1 MTENPERTYI
11 NYHGYILRKQ
21 YFTEEEL
28 VSVRKDLTVEPK
40 VHPDFK
46 REDTMKF
53 TIYKENANK
62 LYLPRY
68 YGLAKFGVPET
79 NELPEGDDINIVFE
93 GGLRPIQEPIIER
106 VLEVLRITGGGS
118 IAVNPAMGKTVM
130 AIYLICQLK
139 KKAIIICHKDFLISQ
154 WIERIGQFAPA
165 ARIGVIKGSKCIT
178 HDKDIVVGSIQT
190 LWSKDIPESIM
201 KSFGICVYDEAH
213 HVSARQFHK
222 ALQKTNLK
230 YTLALSA
237 TPERADGLE
246 RVGFWY
252 LGDICYRQDIKDKPK
267 ETVHVKVYEY
277 NNNDPKYC
285 KMEFNVMKKP
295 NNAKMITNIAECERR
310 SKFILGLIPPLIADG
325 RKIIMLTERI
335 SHVDWFM
342 IELPKIGVDC
352 GRYVGGMKQQHLDA
366 AQDKP
371 VLISSFQMVLEG
383 FDNSTLDTLIWCTPK
398 AGLGGLEQ
406 GIGRILRKQAHL
418 RTQIPLVIDVAD
430 MFGMF
435 RNKGF
440 QRRKFYRKHGYQVQI
455 INVDDTNPNR
465 EHALVAEQTGN
476 GNTDGNVARSDDD
489 DTTSSDEESSSSDN
503 KEDSTPAKVV
513 YKDPTNKGLVRE
525 ITPKEKAI
533 VDAMKRMEKAA
544 KKELAGIRF
553 SDE

>member
-1 MTENPERTYI
+1 MEADKSRCYL

-28 VSVRKDLTVEPK
+28 SNIRSELTVKPK
-40 VHPDFK
+40 VHPDFV
-46 REDTMKF
+46 RGDSDDQQF
-53 TIYKENANK
+53 AVYKENANK

-68 YGLAKFGVPET
+68 YGITKFGVPDVV
-79 NELPEGDDINIVFE
+79 ELPEGENITLEFE
-93 GGLRPIQEPIIER
+93 GLLRPIQEPIIEK
-106 VLEVLRITGGGS
+106 VLDVLRTVGGGA
-118 IAVNPAMGKTVM
+118 IVVNPAMGKTVM

-139 KKAIIICHKDFLISQ
+139 KKTLIVCHKDFLISQ
-154 WIERIGQFAPA
+154 WIDRIGQFAPN
-165 ARIGVIKGSKCIT
+165 ARIGIIKGKKCIT
-178 HDKDIVVGSIQT
+178 HDKDIVVSSIQT
-190 LWSKDIPESIM
+190 LWSKDIPESLL
-201 KSFGICVYDEAH
+201 KSFGLCVYDEAH

-222 ALQKTNLK
+222 ALQKTNYK
-230 YTLALSA
+230 YTIALSA

-246 RVGFWY
+246 KVGFWF
-252 LGDICYRQDIKDKPK
+252 LGNICYRQDLKDKPK
-267 ETVHVKVYEY
+267 ETVVVKVYEY
-277 NNNDPKYC
+277 NNNDSKYC
-285 KMEFNVMKKP
+285 KMEMNVMRKP

-310 SKFILGLIPPLIADG
+310 SKFILGLIPPLIAEG

-342 IELPKIGVDC
+342 TELPKIGVDC
-352 GRYVGGMKQQHLDA
+352 GRYVGGMKQHHLDA

-418 RTQIPLVIDVAD
+418 RTIIPLVIDIAD

-435 RNKGF
+435 KNKGF
-440 QRRKFYRKHGYQVQI
+440 QRRKFYRKHSYQLQI
-455 INVDDTNPNR
+455 ISVDDNNPAKDPIVS
-465 EHALVAEQTGN
+465 EHMANAPNNKDSSSESY
-476 GNTDGNVARSDDD
+476 DEDEEDDD
-489 DTTSSDEESSSSDN
+489 DSDN
-503 KEDSTPAKVV
+503 TPKKPL
-513 YKDPTNKGLVRE
+513 YIDPTNIGIVRE

-533 VDAMKRMEKAA
+533 LESMKKRDKLA

>member
-1 MTENPERTYI
+1 MAENPDRIYI

-21 YFTEEEL
+21 YFTEAEL
-28 VSVRKDLTVEPK
+28 AAVRKDLTVEPK

-46 REDTMKF
+46 REDTQKF
-53 TIYKENANK
+53 TIFKENENK
-62 LYLPRY
+62 LYIPRY
-68 YGLAKFGVPET
+68 YGIAKFGVPAT
-79 NELPEGDDINIVFE
+79 IELPEGDDINVVFE
-93 GGLRPIQEPIIER
+93 GGLRPIQEPIVAK
-106 VLEVLRITGGGS
+106 VLEVLRTHGGGT

-139 KKAIIICHKDFLISQ
+139 KKALIVCHKDFLISQ
-154 WIERIGQFAPA
+154 WIERIGQFAPT
-165 ARIGVIKGSKCIT
+165 ARIGVIKGTKCIT
-178 HDKDIVVGSIQT
+178 HDKDIVVASIQT
-190 LWSKDIPESIM
+190 LWPKDIPESIM

-213 HVSARQFHK
+213 HASARQFHK

-230 YTLALSA
+230 YTIALSA

-246 RVGFWY
+246 CVGFWY
-252 LGDICYRQDIKDKPK
+252 LGDICYRQDLKDKPK

-277 NNNDPKYC
+277 ENPDPKYC

-310 SKFILGLIPPLIADG
+310 SKFILGLIPPLLAEG
-325 RKIIMLTERI
+325 RKLIMLTERI

-342 IELPKIGVDC
+342 TELPKIGVEC
-352 GRYVGGMKQQHLDA
+352 GRYVGGMKQEHLDA
-366 AQDKP
+366 AQNKQ

-418 RTQIPLVIDVAD
+418 RTQIPLVIDIAD

-435 RNKGF
+435 RNKAF
-440 QRRKFYRKHGYQVQI
+440 QRRKFYRKHSYQLQI
-455 INVDDTNPNR
+455 ISVDDTNP
-465 EHALVAEQTGN
+465 AKDPIVDEQAMN
-476 GNTDGNVARSDDD
+476 APINADD
-489 DTTSSDEESSSSDN
+489 ESASSSDSASDEGGDSVINN
-503 KEDSTPAKVV
+503 KLKQGSAAVI
-513 YKDPTNKGLVRE
+513 YKDPTNKGIVRE
-525 ITPKEKAI
+525 ITPSEKAKL
-533 VDAMKRMEKAA
+533 DAIKKMEKAA
-544 KKELAGIRF
+544 KKEIAAIRF

>member
-1 MTENPERTYI
+1 MADNPDRTYI
-11 NYHGYILRKQ
+11 NYNGYILRKQ

-28 VSVRKDLTVEPK
+28 AAVRKELTVEPK

-46 REDTMKF
+46 REDTQKF
-53 TIYKENANK
+53 QVFKENANK

-68 YGLAKFGVPET
+68 YGLAKFGIPET
-79 NELPEGDDINIVFE
+79 IELPEGDDINLAFE
-93 GGLRPIQEPIIER
+93 GGLRPIQEPIVIK
-106 VLEVLRITGGGS
+106 VLEVLRTTGGGS

-130 AIYLICQLK
+130 AIYLMCQLK
-139 KKAIIICHKDFLISQ
+139 KKTLIICHKDFLISQ

-165 ARIGVIKGSKCIT
+165 ARIGIIKGTKCIT
-178 HDKDIVVGSIQT
+178 NDKDIVVGSIQT

-201 KSFGICVYDEAH
+201 KSFGMCVYDEAH

-222 ALQKTNLK
+222 ALQKTNFK

-252 LGDICYRQDIKDKPK
+252 LGDICYRQDLKDKPK

-277 NNNDPKYC
+277 NNNDHKYS

-310 SKFILGLIPPLIADG
+310 SKFILGLIPPLIAEG
-325 RKIIMLTERI
+325 RKILMLTERI

-342 IELPKIGVDC
+342 TELPKIGVDS

-418 RTQIPLVIDVAD
+418 RTQIPLVIDIAD

-440 QRRKFYRKHGYQVQI
+440 QRRKFYRKHGYQVHI

-465 EHALVAEQTGN
+465 ECALVNEQANGSVGN
-476 GNTDGNVARSDDD
+476 ADNASSDDDVD
-489 DTTSSDEESSSSDN
+489 DTTSSESEDVSTSSSST
-503 KEDSTPAKVV
+503 STKVI
-513 YKDPTNKGLVRE
+513 YKDPTNKGIARE

-533 VDAMKRMEKAA
+533 LDARKIMEKAA